1 MSMHTNRSVPFEIP
15 EINYGLKEAKGL
27 IKMWKQGL
35 ELEFE
40 VQDGLIGILRS
51 GVQTVRIPYGDLNA
65 IEYKKGWF
73 RDKVILEGVSMRVFE
88 DIPGTDVA
96 TCILKIKRKNRE
108 EAQSLI
114 STARMN
120 LSEYKLQRMEGEG

>member
-65 IEYKKGWF
+65 IEYEKGWF

-88 DIPGTDVA
+88 GIPGTDVA
-96 TCILKIKRKNRE
+96 TCTLKIKRKNRE